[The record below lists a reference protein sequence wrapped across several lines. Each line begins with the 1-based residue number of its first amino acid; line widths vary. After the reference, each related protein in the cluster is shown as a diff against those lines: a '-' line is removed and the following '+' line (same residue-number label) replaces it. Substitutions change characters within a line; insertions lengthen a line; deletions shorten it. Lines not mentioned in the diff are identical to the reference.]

1 MISKTRVDVENVHAL
16 IHASC
21 LTNSP
26 LVMYGRVRKQGHV
39 TVL

>member
-1 MISKTRVDVENVHAL
+1 MISKTCGDVENVHAL

-26 LVMYGRVRKQGHV
+26 
-39 TVL
+39 